1 MEALGRWV
9 TAAPRGRALDLGA
22 GEGEIAIWLAA
33 NGYLVDA
40 VESSGEKAKH
50 LRTARRGLPV
60 VVHELD
66 LRTFP
71 LAEGTYSLIVA
82 SAVLHFLR
90 PSELWPLADRLV
102 SALTEGGMLVAE
114 VLTADDPEAAGLRG
128 ARTAEVEPNTY
139 ALGPAQVIHYFE
151 AGELRRVF
159 RALEILE
166 YEEARRIVPGSEGY
180 RSGALLIGRRPG

>member
-166 YEEARRIVPGSEGY
+166 YEEARRIVPGSKSY